1 MLILDLWG
9 ISFYAV
15 VVFGLGKNILFK
27 SILGLFVL
35 SHAQSIVVM
44 LFENWPRFVF
54 FFDHQSIIFA
64 ATDGVRLKTFTA

>member
-1 MLILDLWG
+1 MHREMVI
-9 ISFYAV
+9 
-15 VVFGLGKNILFK
+15 GKTIYMH
-27 SILGLFVL
+27 SERRYIL